1 MPVSKVKLLEETI
14 NITKEYARGGG
25 AIALPTVL
33 DEVFKKL
40 EELNEKTRE

>member
-25 AIALPTVL
+25 TTPLPTIL
-33 DEVFKKL
+33 DEVYRKL
-40 EELNEKTRE
+40 EELNEKTKE

>member
-25 AIALPTVL
+25 TTQLTQIL
-33 DEVFKKL
+33 DEVYKKL
-40 EELNEKTRE
+40 EELNERTKE